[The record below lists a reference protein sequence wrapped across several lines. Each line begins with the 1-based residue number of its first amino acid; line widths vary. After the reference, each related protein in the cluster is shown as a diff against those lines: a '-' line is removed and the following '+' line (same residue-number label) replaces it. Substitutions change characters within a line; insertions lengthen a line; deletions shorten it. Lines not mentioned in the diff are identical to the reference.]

1 MCLLTLASPHLT
13 GQVVNHSSSL
23 NTSLLQPLVCKCNF
37 VILELEGTHTHT
49 HAHITMASEVLLEV
63 VSVEGKLWLFC
74 VTVELC
80 GHNRIQSGMK

>member
-1 MCLLTLASPHLT
+1 MCLLTLASPRRSGCKPQQLT
-13 GQVVNHSSSL
+13 EHVAFTAFSVQV
-23 NTSLLQPLVCKCNF
+23 QFCNS
-37 VILELEGTHTHT
+37 GTWRDTHTHT
-49 HAHITMASEVLLEV
+49 HTHITMASEVLLEV